1 MEFSR
6 ELIKVHR
13 RLAVPR
19 KYPSIAGIFYA
30 RQSARAAASLIGPSR
45 VLNSRCD
52 GLGDRYSIADIRDD
66 FDITHRMSP
75 MNCPTNLLDEKLA
88 QS

>member
-1 MEFSR
+1 MELSR

-13 RLAVPR
+13 PRAVPR
-19 KYPSIAGIFYA
+19 KYPSISGIFYA
-30 RQSARAAASLIGPSR
+30 RQSARAAASLIGPSH

-66 FDITHRMSP
+66 PDITHRMSP
-75 MNCPTNLLDEKLA
+75 MNCPTNLLGEKLA